1 MSTIVVVKKSL
12 LPLQCTTMMV
22 HTNTSSTLQ
31 AMITVKQLSF
41 GYTRRRNIFD
51 SLSLELPKGSIVGL
65 LGRNGEGK
73 TTLLKLL
80 YGQLLRRQGELKVL
94 DADPK
99 HRAVSFLQQVYLL
112 PEEFQVPPISIR
124 SFFDISAPFYPNYD
138 EAVAKE
144 LIDTF
149 GLQWD
154 MNLKKISQ
162 GQKKKALIAFA
173 LSLRVPLLLLDEPTN
188 GLDIPSKGEFRRTVA
203 RYTTEE
209 QTIIISTHQV
219 RDLEQLIDRILIM
232 ERGSIFCN
240 ATVADITER
249 LSFRLITPELAD
261 KALYSEPS
269 AVGTVGILPSDGSEE
284 SESNYSMEL
293 FFNAVIS
300 ERDRI
305 LQALS
310 EKH

>member
-1 MSTIVVVKKSL
+1 
-12 LPLQCTTMMV
+12 MMV

>member
-1 MSTIVVVKKSL
+1 
-12 LPLQCTTMMV
+12 
-22 HTNTSSTLQ
+22 
-31 AMITVKQLSF
+31 MITVKQLSF

-94 DADPK
+94 DLDPK

-144 LIDTF
+144 LIHTF

-203 RYTTEE
+203 RYTTDE

-219 RDLEQLIDRILIM
+219 RDLEQLIDRVLIM
-232 ERGSIFCN
+232 ERGTIFCN

-249 LSFRLITPELAD
+249 LSFRLLTPELVD

>member
-1 MSTIVVVKKSL
+1 
-12 LPLQCTTMMV
+12 MV

-203 RYTTEE
+203 RYTTDE

-219 RDLEQLIDRILIM
+219 RDLEQLIDRVLIM
-232 ERGSIFCN
+232 ERGTIFCN

>member
-1 MSTIVVVKKSL
+1 
-12 LPLQCTTMMV
+12 MV
-22 HTNTSSTLQ
+22 HINTSSTLQ

-94 DADPK
+94 DLDPK

-203 RYTTEE
+203 RYTTDE

-219 RDLEQLIDRILIM
+219 RDLEQLIDRVLIM
-232 ERGSIFCN
+232 ERGTIFCN

-249 LSFRLITPELAD
+249 LSFRLLTPELVD

-269 AVGTVGILPSDGSEE
+269 AVGTVGILPSDGSDEA
-284 SESNYSMEL
+284 ESNYSMEL

>member
-1 MSTIVVVKKSL
+1 
-12 LPLQCTTMMV
+12 
-22 HTNTSSTLQ
+22 
-31 AMITVKQLSF
+31 MITVKQLSF

-124 SFFDISAPFYPNYD
+124 SFFNISAPLYPNYD

>member
-1 MSTIVVVKKSL
+1 
-12 LPLQCTTMMV
+12 MMV
-22 HTNTSSTLQ
+22 YTNTSSTLQ

-144 LIDTF
+144 LIDIF

>member
-1 MSTIVVVKKSL
+1 
-12 LPLQCTTMMV
+12 MV
-22 HTNTSSTLQ
+22 HANTSSTLQ

-94 DADPK
+94 DLDPK

>member
-1 MSTIVVVKKSL
+1 
-12 LPLQCTTMMV
+12 
-22 HTNTSSTLQ
+22 
-31 AMITVKQLSF
+31 MITVKQLSF

-112 PEEFQVPPISIR
+112 PEEFRVPPISIR

-144 LIDTF
+144 LIDIF

-188 GLDIPSKGEFRRTVA
+188 GLDIPSKGEFRRAVA
-203 RYTTEE
+203 RYTSDE
-209 QTIIISTHQV
+209 QTILISTHQV
-219 RDLEQLIDRILIM
+219 RDLEQLIDRVLIM

-249 LSFRLITPELAD
+249 LSFRLITPELAN

>member
-1 MSTIVVVKKSL
+1 
-12 LPLQCTTMMV
+12 
-22 HTNTSSTLQ
+22 
-31 AMITVKQLSF
+31 MITVKQLSF

-51 SLSLELPKGSIVGL
+51 SLSLELSKGSIVGL

-94 DADPK
+94 DSDPK
-99 HRAVSFLQQVYLL
+99 HRAISFLQQVYLL
-112 PEEFQVPPISIR
+112 PEEFRVPPISIR

-144 LIDTF
+144 LIDIF

-188 GLDIPSKGEFRRTVA
+188 GLDIPSKGEFRRAVA
-203 RYTTEE
+203 RYTSDE
-209 QTIIISTHQV
+209 QTILISTHQV
-219 RDLEQLIDRILIM
+219 RDLEQLIDRVLIM

-249 LSFRLITPELAD
+249 LSFRLITPELAN

-310 EKH
+310 QGH

>member
-1 MSTIVVVKKSL
+1 
-12 LPLQCTTMMV
+12 
-22 HTNTSSTLQ
+22 
-31 AMITVKQLSF
+31 MITEKQLSF

-203 RYTTEE
+203 RYTTDE

-219 RDLEQLIDRILIM
+219 RDLEQLIDRVLIM
-232 ERGSIFCN
+232 ERGTIFCN

>member
-1 MSTIVVVKKSL
+1 
-12 LPLQCTTMMV
+12 
-22 HTNTSSTLQ
+22 
-31 AMITVKQLSF
+31 MITVKQLSF

-94 DADPK
+94 DLDPK

-188 GLDIPSKGEFRRTVA
+188 GLDIPSKGEFRRAVA
-203 RYTTEE
+203 RYTSDE
-209 QTIIISTHQV
+209 QTILISTHQV

-305 LQALS
+305 LQAL
-310 EKH
+310 

>member
-1 MSTIVVVKKSL
+1 
-12 LPLQCTTMMV
+12 
-22 HTNTSSTLQ
+22 
-31 AMITVKQLSF
+31 MITVKQLSF

-94 DADPK
+94 DSDPK

-112 PEEFQVPPISIR
+112 PEEFRVPPISIR

-144 LIDTF
+144 LIDIF

-188 GLDIPSKGEFRRTVA
+188 GLDIPSKGEFRRAVA
-203 RYTTEE
+203 RYTSDE
-209 QTIIISTHQV
+209 QTILISTHQV
-219 RDLEQLIDRILIM
+219 RDLEQLIDRVLIM

-249 LSFRLITPELAD
+249 LSFRLITPELAN

-269 AVGTVGILPSDGSEE
+269 AVGTVGILPNDGNEE

>member
-1 MSTIVVVKKSL
+1 
-12 LPLQCTTMMV
+12 
-22 HTNTSSTLQ
+22 
-31 AMITVKQLSF
+31 MITVKQLSF

-112 PEEFQVPPISIR
+112 PEEFRVPPISIR

-144 LIDTF
+144 LIDIF

-188 GLDIPSKGEFRRTVA
+188 GLDIPSKGEFRRAVA
-203 RYTTEE
+203 RYTSDE
-209 QTIIISTHQV
+209 QTILISTHQV
-219 RDLEQLIDRILIM
+219 RDLEQLIDRVLIM

-249 LSFRLITPELAD
+249 LSFRLITPELAN

-269 AVGTVGILPSDGSEE
+269 AVGTVGILPNDGNEE

-310 EKH
+310 QGH

>member
-1 MSTIVVVKKSL
+1 
-12 LPLQCTTMMV
+12 
-22 HTNTSSTLQ
+22 
-31 AMITVKQLSF
+31 MITVKQLSF

-203 RYTTEE
+203 RYTSDE
-209 QTIIISTHQV
+209 QTILISTHQV

-269 AVGTVGILPSDGSEE
+269 AIGTVGILPSDGSEE

>member
-1 MSTIVVVKKSL
+1 
-12 LPLQCTTMMV
+12 
-22 HTNTSSTLQ
+22 
-31 AMITVKQLSF
+31 MITVKQLSF

-94 DADPK
+94 DSDPK

-112 PEEFQVPPISIR
+112 PEEFRVPPISIR

-144 LIDTF
+144 LIDIF

-188 GLDIPSKGEFRRTVA
+188 GLDIPSKGEFRRAVA
-203 RYTTEE
+203 RYTSDE
-209 QTIIISTHQV
+209 QTILISTHQV
-219 RDLEQLIDRILIM
+219 RDLEQLIDRVLIM

-249 LSFRLITPELAD
+249 LSFRLITPELAN

-305 LQALS
+305 LQSLS

>member
-1 MSTIVVVKKSL
+1 
-12 LPLQCTTMMV
+12 MMV

-94 DADPK
+94 DLDPK

-203 RYTTEE
+203 RYTTDE

>member
-1 MSTIVVVKKSL
+1 
-12 LPLQCTTMMV
+12 
-22 HTNTSSTLQ
+22 
-31 AMITVKQLSF
+31 MITVKQLSF

-249 LSFRLITPELAD
+249 LSFRPELAD

>member
-1 MSTIVVVKKSL
+1 
-12 LPLQCTTMMV
+12 
-22 HTNTSSTLQ
+22 
-31 AMITVKQLSF
+31 MITVKQLSF

-94 DADPK
+94 EADPK

-112 PEEFQVPPISIR
+112 PEEFRVPPISIR

-144 LIDTF
+144 LIDIF

-188 GLDIPSKGEFRRTVA
+188 GLDIPSKGEFRRAVA
-203 RYTTEE
+203 RYTSDE
-209 QTIIISTHQV
+209 QTILISTHQV
-219 RDLEQLIDRILIM
+219 RDLEQLIDRVLIM

-249 LSFRLITPELAD
+249 LSFRLITPELAN

>member
-1 MSTIVVVKKSL
+1 
-12 LPLQCTTMMV
+12 
-22 HTNTSSTLQ
+22 
-31 AMITVKQLSF
+31 MITVKQLSF

-94 DADPK
+94 DSDPK

-112 PEEFQVPPISIR
+112 PEEFRVPPISIR

-138 EAVAKE
+138 ETVAKE
-144 LIDTF
+144 LIDIF

-188 GLDIPSKGEFRRTVA
+188 GLDIPSKGEFRRAVA
-203 RYTTEE
+203 RYTSDE
-209 QTIIISTHQV
+209 QTILISTHQV
-219 RDLEQLIDRILIM
+219 RDLEQLIDRVLIM

-249 LSFRLITPELAD
+249 LSFRLITPELAN

-269 AVGTVGILPSDGSEE
+269 AVGTVGILPNDGNEE

-310 EKH
+310 QGH

>member
-1 MSTIVVVKKSL
+1 
-12 LPLQCTTMMV
+12 MV

-94 DADPK
+94 DLDPK

-219 RDLEQLIDRILIM
+219 RDLEQLIDRVLIM
-232 ERGSIFCN
+232 ERGTIFCN

>member
-1 MSTIVVVKKSL
+1 
-12 LPLQCTTMMV
+12 
-22 HTNTSSTLQ
+22 
-31 AMITVKQLSF
+31 MITVKQLSF

-188 GLDIPSKGEFRRTVA
+188 GLDIPSKGEFRRAVA
-203 RYTTEE
+203 RYTSDE
-209 QTIIISTHQV
+209 QTILISTHQV
-219 RDLEQLIDRILIM
+219 RDLEQLIDRVLIM

-249 LSFRLITPELAD
+249 LSFRLITPELAN

>member
-1 MSTIVVVKKSL
+1 
-12 LPLQCTTMMV
+12 
-22 HTNTSSTLQ
+22 
-31 AMITVKQLSF
+31 MITVKQLSF

-94 DADPK
+94 DLDPK

-203 RYTTEE
+203 RYTTDE

-232 ERGSIFCN
+232 ERGTIFCN

-249 LSFRLITPELAD
+249 LSFRLLTPELVD

>member
-1 MSTIVVVKKSL
+1 
-12 LPLQCTTMMV
+12 
-22 HTNTSSTLQ
+22 
-31 AMITVKQLSF
+31 MITVKQLSF

-94 DADPK
+94 DADPN

>member
-1 MSTIVVVKKSL
+1 
-12 LPLQCTTMMV
+12 
-22 HTNTSSTLQ
+22 
-31 AMITVKQLSF
+31 MITVKQLSF

-94 DADPK
+94 DLDPK

-203 RYTTEE
+203 RYTTDE

-219 RDLEQLIDRILIM
+219 RDLEQLIDRVLIM

-249 LSFRLITPELAD
+249 LSFRLLPSELVD

>member
-1 MSTIVVVKKSL
+1 
-12 LPLQCTTMMV
+12 MV

>member
-1 MSTIVVVKKSL
+1 M
-12 LPLQCTTMMV
+12 LPLQCTTIMV
-22 HTNTSSTLQ
+22 HINTSSTLQ

-94 DADPK
+94 DLDPK

-203 RYTTEE
+203 RYTTDE

-219 RDLEQLIDRILIM
+219 RDLEQLIDRVLIM
-232 ERGSIFCN
+232 ERGTIFCN

-249 LSFRLITPELAD
+249 LSFRLLPPELVD

-269 AVGTVGILPSDGSEE
+269 AVGTVGILPSDGSDEAE
-284 SESNYSMEL
+284 SSYSMEL

>member
-1 MSTIVVVKKSL
+1 
-12 LPLQCTTMMV
+12 
-22 HTNTSSTLQ
+22 
-31 AMITVKQLSF
+31 MITVKQLSF

-94 DADPK
+94 DSDPK

-188 GLDIPSKGEFRRTVA
+188 GLDIPSKGEFRRAVA
-203 RYTTEE
+203 RYTSDE
-209 QTIIISTHQV
+209 QTILISTHQV
-219 RDLEQLIDRILIM
+219 RDLEQLIDRVLIM
-232 ERGSIFCN
+232 ERGTIFCN

-249 LSFRLITPELAD
+249 LSFRLITPELAN

>member
-1 MSTIVVVKKSL
+1 
-12 LPLQCTTMMV
+12 
-22 HTNTSSTLQ
+22 
-31 AMITVKQLSF
+31 MITVKQLSF

-203 RYTTEE
+203 RYTTDE

-232 ERGSIFCN
+232 ERGTIFCN

>member
-1 MSTIVVVKKSL
+1 MI
-12 LPLQCTTMMV
+12 
-22 HTNTSSTLQ
+22 HINTSSTLQ

>member
-1 MSTIVVVKKSL
+1 
-12 LPLQCTTMMV
+12 MMV

-94 DADPK
+94 EADPK

-112 PEEFQVPPISIR
+112 PEEFRVPPISIR

-144 LIDTF
+144 LIDIF

-188 GLDIPSKGEFRRTVA
+188 GLDIPSKGEFRRAVA
-203 RYTTEE
+203 RYTSDE
-209 QTIIISTHQV
+209 QTILISTHQV
-219 RDLEQLIDRILIM
+219 RDLEQLIDRVLIM

-249 LSFRLITPELAD
+249 LSFRLITPELAN

>member
-1 MSTIVVVKKSL
+1 
-12 LPLQCTTMMV
+12 
-22 HTNTSSTLQ
+22 
-31 AMITVKQLSF
+31 MITVKQLSF

-249 LSFRLITPELAD
+249 LSFRLITPELAN

>member
-1 MSTIVVVKKSL
+1 
-12 LPLQCTTMMV
+12 
-22 HTNTSSTLQ
+22 
-31 AMITVKQLSF
+31 MITVKQLSF

-94 DADPK
+94 DLDPK

-203 RYTTEE
+203 RYTTDE

-219 RDLEQLIDRILIM
+219 RDLEQLIDRVLIM

-249 LSFRLITPELAD
+249 LSFRLLPSELVD

-269 AVGTVGILPSDGSEE
+269 AVGTVGILPSDGSDEA
-284 SESNYSMEL
+284 ESNYSMEL

>member
-1 MSTIVVVKKSL
+1 
-12 LPLQCTTMMV
+12 
-22 HTNTSSTLQ
+22 
-31 AMITVKQLSF
+31 MITVKQLSF

-94 DADPK
+94 DSDPK
-99 HRAVSFLQQVYLL
+99 HRAISFLQQVYLL
-112 PEEFQVPPISIR
+112 PEEFRVPPISIR

-144 LIDTF
+144 LIDIF

-188 GLDIPSKGEFRRTVA
+188 GLDIPSKGEFRRAVA
-203 RYTTEE
+203 RYTSDE
-209 QTIIISTHQV
+209 QTILISTHQV
-219 RDLEQLIDRILIM
+219 RDLEQLIDRVLIM

-249 LSFRLITPELAD
+249 LSFRLITPELAN